1 MEQELNP
8 EVSDIPPGLEDALSI
23 LAPESGTTLRVLY
36 VKLENGTT
44 MPFLGPLID
53 QETLVKIE
61 SLSLGEQILIDYD
74 DWDEGEE
81 EESLGGE
88 NCPSEE
94 RSTKVH

>member
-1 MEQELNP
+1 MDHDLTQ
-8 EVSDIPPGLEDALSI
+8 EVSDIPLGLEDALSI

-44 MPFLGPLID
+44 MPFLGPFID

-61 SLSLGEQILIDYD
+61 SLSLGEQVLIDYE
-74 DWDEGEE
+74 DWEE
-81 EESLGGE
+81 EEEGLEGE

-94 RSTKVH
+94 RSPKVH